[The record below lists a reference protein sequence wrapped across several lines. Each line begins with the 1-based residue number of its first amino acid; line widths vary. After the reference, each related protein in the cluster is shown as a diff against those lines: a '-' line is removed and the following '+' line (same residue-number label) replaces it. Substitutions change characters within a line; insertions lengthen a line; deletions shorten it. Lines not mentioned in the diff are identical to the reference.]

1 MMFAKECVSRAGGSY
16 VIVLAGLFWGGGG
29 ERRNRGIDVT
39 HDRGLS
45 SKGTGQPGKAPEADA
60 FL

>member
-1 MMFAKECVSRAGGSY
+1 MK
-16 VIVLAGLFWGGGG
+16 GGGG
-29 ERRNRGIDVT
+29 GGKRRNRGIDVT